1 MFGSAPAH
9 TVHGLNTKYTA
20 RSLPP
25 YHQEKPDIPLREPLD
40 YDYKV
45 QRKLAKNLYNKEKWS
60 KVLENKVKLQ
70 EDEAKRLADKA
81 KAEAKRK

>member
-1 MFGSAPAH
+1 M
-9 TVHGLNTKYTA
+9 
-20 RSLPP
+20 
-25 YHQEKPDIPLREPLD
+25 REPLD